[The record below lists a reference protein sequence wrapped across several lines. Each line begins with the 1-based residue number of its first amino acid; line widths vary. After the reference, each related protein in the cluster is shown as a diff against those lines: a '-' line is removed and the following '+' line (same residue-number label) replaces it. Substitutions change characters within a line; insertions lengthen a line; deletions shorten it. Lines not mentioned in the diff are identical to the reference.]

1 MLSSSTPASWYQ
13 QILRRH
19 GAIIPVC
26 DMEIREKILSVSELI
41 SIPRTAIELMA
52 NGDSKTAAQ
61 KLIHLVESDPVLTA
75 KLLAT
80 ANSAFYGLR
89 WEVASIQQAVLTLGV
104 DEVNRIVM
112 AYQLKQQVFTLDS
125 KQKEFLSRVWKHS
138 VVTAAVSRLIKQY
151 IQYHST
157 GEEFTGGILHDFGKI
172 LIAHH
177 FPNELDEI
185 RSVIAQTSMDDIA
198 AERIVLGID
207 HAEIGG
213 ILALKWEVPM
223 SITDIMSRHHTVE
236 ESMVDP
242 LLVSIVR
249 FADLLTEY
257 WGHGIGERT
266 VPVFLDDE
274 PCWKVLQK
282 NYPDLAGMHAMD
294 LEKPLFSVYESS
306 REFVGMFL

>member
-1 MLSSSTPASWYQ
+1 M
-13 QILRRH
+13 
-19 GAIIPVC
+19 
-26 DMEIREKILSVSELI
+26 DIREKILSVSELI

-172 LIAHH
+172 LII
-177 FPNELDEI
+177 EKLD
-185 RSVIAQTSMDDIA
+185 A
-198 AERIVLGID
+198 
-207 HAEIGG
+207 
-213 ILALKWEVPM
+213 
-223 SITDIMSRHHTVE
+223 
-236 ESMVDP
+236 
-242 LLVSIVR
+242 
-249 FADLLTEY
+249 
-257 WGHGIGERT
+257 
-266 VPVFLDDE
+266 
-274 PCWKVLQK
+274 
-282 NYPDLAGMHAMD
+282 
-294 LEKPLFSVYESS
+294 
-306 REFVGMFL
+306 